1 MAEIR
6 VERVQ
11 KRGLGWLWAL
21 LLVLLLAAVAWY
33 LWANGYFGVRT
44 GGAAA
49 DSTRTS
55 LGAPRAIGPALRHTV
70 PTVPTVPVVPSHIA

>member
-33 LWANGYFGVRT
+33 LWANGYL
-44 GGAAA
+44 GARSASPAA
-49 DSTRTS
+49 DSARTS
-55 LGAPRAIGPALRHTV
+55 VNVRHDVARAPS
-70 PTVPTVPVVPSHIA
+70 PV

>member
-6 VERVQ
+6 VERVR

-21 LLVLLLAAVAWY
+21 LLILLLAAVAWY
-33 LWANGYFGVRT
+33 LWANGYL
-44 GGAAA
+44 GARSASPAA

-55 LGAPRAIGPALRHTV
+55 LDVGHGVVRTSL
-70 PTVPTVPVVPSHIA
+70 PV

>member
-6 VERVQ
+6 VERVR

-33 LWANGYFGVRT
+33 LWTNGYFGARSASPAT
-44 GGAAA
+44 

-55 LGAPRAIGPALRHTV
+55 LEVRHGAVQAPI
-70 PTVPTVPVVPSHIA
+70 PV

>member
-33 LWANGYFGVRT
+33 LWANGYL
-44 GGAAA
+44 GARSTSAPA
-49 DSTRTS
+49 DTTRTS
-55 LGAPRAIGPALRHTV
+55 LNVGQGAIRA
-70 PTVPTVPVVPSHIA
+70 PSV

>member
-33 LWANGYFGVRT
+33 LWANGYFGARST
-44 GGAAA
+44 SPAA

-55 LGAPRAIGPALRHTV
+55 LHVGHAVVRAPLPA
-70 PTVPTVPVVPSHIA
+70 